1 MALTIQD
8 YMHIVNYCGEP
19 VPESDEQIQQ
29 MAMYLLNNSL
39 CRCMK
44 GGMSKPHLKS
54 IKTLKPYLH
63 CFNSHSKTKKC
74 QSESGYKKMI

>member
-44 GGMSKPHLKS
+44 GGLSKPHLKS
-54 IKTLKPYLH
+54 KTLKPYLH
-63 CFNSHSKTKKC
+63 SHSKTKKC
-74 QSESGYKKMI
+74 QSESRSIKCIK